1 MATATL
7 RKSRVAKFGLA
18 TLLSLGMVGALAPTA
33 FAQDASN
40 DGTPSTGARPHPLLT
55 DAQKACLEQQ
65 GDHKP
70 AAGTRPTDAQRAAH
84 QAAAKA
90 CGITLP
96 AHPGG
101 PGGPGGP
108 RNRPKLTA
116 AQQTCLADHGVKKPA
131 APANGERPA
140 RPTDAQRAAFRTA
153 AKACGIKVPDKPPAG
168 QGGSSDN
175 SSSSSSSTST

>member
-33 FAQDASN
+33 LAQDTSN
-40 DGTPSTGARPHPLLT
+40 DGTPSTGARPHPRLT

-70 AAGTRPTDAQRAAH
+70 AAGTLPTDAQRAAH

-101 PGGPGGP
+101 PGGPG
-108 RNRPKLTA
+108 NRPKLTA

-140 RPTDAQRAAFRTA
+140 RATDAQRAAFRAA
-153 AKACGIKVPDKPPAG
+153 AKACGIKVPDRPPVG
-168 QGGSSDN
+168 QGGSSAN
-175 SSSSSSSTST
+175 SSSTST